1 MPLPPLLAVTDIH
14 ERLQTIFPD
23 GTANR
28 NYVTRE
34 IAAKTVFVV
43 LYIGTV
49 EGAECWLRPDQV
61 TRMTDAQAALAEDQD
76 REAWLTESMR
86 PTAGYIEGQWYA
98 ANTRE
103 PIRDETLREGMV
115 RMGAVK
121 EREGLPTTSPRPRYA
136 LAEEFAR
143 LFDSGLTG
151 EALQAGIEEWRR
163 ANLSSGALARVAI
176 MRRGAVAP
184 EGRLLVTFPSAE
196 TRRMEPGPSSVI
208 SRAVVEEIAPRF
220 LEQPGVIWLRESRNQ
235 VVARDDRLAQDIGLT
250 IQPDRNLPD
259 LILVDLGPVEPLLVF
274 VEVVAT
280 AGPVSEARQA
290 ALMSVATE
298 AGFSENQVAFLT
310 AYADRD
316 DAAFKASVSELA
328 WRSFAWF
335 MSEPD
340 HIVAL
345 HRGAGA
351 EQVRLSDLM
360 WVSLGDG

>member
-1 MPLPPLLAVTDIH
+1 MSLPLLLSVPNIH
-14 ERLQTIFPD
+14 ERLQMIFPD

-34 IAAKTVFVV
+34 IAAKTVFVM
-43 LYIGTV
+43 LYIGAIEDV
-49 EGAECWLRPDQV
+49 GRWLRPDQV
-61 TRMTDAQAALAEDQD
+61 TRMTDAQAALVEDAS
-76 REAWLTESMR
+76 RNAWLKESMR
-86 PTAGYIEGQWYA
+86 PAAGYIEGRWYA

-103 PIRDETLREGMV
+103 PIRDETLREGLV

-136 LAEEFAR
+136 LSEEFAR
-143 LFDSGLTG
+143 LFDPDLTG
-151 EALQAGIEEWRR
+151 KVLQAAIEEWQA

-176 MRRGAVAP
+176 MRRGAVAR
-184 EGRLLVTFPSAE
+184 EGRILVTFPSGE
-196 TRRMEPGPSSVI
+196 TRHMEPGPSSVI
-208 SRAVVEEIAPRF
+208 SKAVIEDFAPRF
-220 LEQPGVIWLRESRNQ
+220 LAQPGVIWLSESRNQ

-259 LILVDLGPVEPLLVF
+259 LILVDLGPAEPLLVF

-280 AGPVSEARQA
+280 AGPINEARQT
-290 ALMSVATE
+290 ALMEITVE
-298 AGFSENQVAFLT
+298 AGFIEDQVAFVT

-316 DAAFKASVSELA
+316 AAPFKSSVSELA

-340 HIVAL
+340 HIVIL
-345 HRGAGA
+345 HRGANV

-360 WVSLGDG
+360 RI

>member
-14 ERLQTIFPD
+14 ERLQAIFPE

-34 IAAKTVFVV
+34 IAAKTVFVM
-43 LYIGTV
+43 LYIGAV

-76 REAWLTESMR
+76 REVWLAESMR
-86 PTAGYIEGQWYA
+86 PTAGYIAGQWYA

-103 PIRDETLREGMV
+103 PIRDETLREGLV
-115 RMGAVK
+115 RMGAVR
-121 EREGLPTTSPRPRYA
+121 EREGLPTTSPLPRYA

-143 LFDSGLTG
+143 LFEPDLTG
-151 EALQAGIEEWRR
+151 EALQASIEEWQR

-176 MRRGAVAP
+176 MRLGAVAG
-184 EGRLLVTFPSAE
+184 EGRVLVTFPSGE
-196 TRRMEPGPSSVI
+196 TRHMEPGPSSVI
-208 SRAVVEEIAPRF
+208 SKAVVEQFAPRF
-220 LEQPGVIWLRESRNQ
+220 LEQPGVIWLSESRNQ
-235 VVARDDRLAQDIGLT
+235 VVARDDHLAQDIGLT

-280 AGPVSEARQA
+280 AGPVNEARQT

-298 AGFSENQVAFLT
+298 AVFSVNQVAFLT
-310 AYADRD
+310 VYADRD

-328 WRSFAWF
+328 WRLFAWF

-340 HIVAL
+340 QIVVL
-345 HRGAGA
+345 HGGAGS

-360 WVSLGDG
+360 RVHSG

>member
-1 MPLPPLLAVTDIH
+1 MSLPPLLAVADIH
-14 ERLQTIFPD
+14 VRLQAIFPE

-34 IAAKTVFVV
+34 IAAKTVFVM
-43 LYIGTV
+43 LYIGAV
-49 EGAECWLRPDQV
+49 EGVECWLRPDQV

-86 PTAGYIEGQWYA
+86 PAAGYIEGRWYA

-103 PIRDETLREGMV
+103 PIRDETLREGLV

-121 EREGLPTTSPRPRYA
+121 ERQGLPTTSPLPRYA
-136 LAEEFAR
+136 LAAEFAR

-151 EALQAGIEEWRR
+151 EALQAGIEEWQ
-163 ANLSSGALARVAI
+163 ATNLSRSALARVAI
-176 MRRGAVAP
+176 MRRGAVAR
-184 EGRLLVTFPSAE
+184 EGRVLVTFPSGE
-196 TRRMEPGPSSVI
+196 TRDMEPGPSSVI
-208 SRAVVEEIAPRF
+208 SRAVVEEFAPRF
-220 LEQPGVIWLRESRNQ
+220 LEQPGVIWLSESRNQ

-250 IQPDRNLPD
+250 IQPGRNLPD
-259 LILVDLGPVEPLLVF
+259 LILADLGPAEPLLVF

-290 ALMSVATE
+290 ALMTIATE
-298 AGFSENQVAFLT
+298 AGFSEGQVAFLT

-328 WRSFAWF
+328 WRSFSWF

-340 HIVAL
+340 RIVML
-345 HRGAGA
+345 HGGADT
-351 EQVRLSDLM
+351 EQVRLSALM
-360 WVSLGDG
+360 RVSLGE

>member
-14 ERLQTIFPD
+14 ERLQAIFPE

-34 IAAKTVFVV
+34 IAAKTVFVM
-43 LYIGTV
+43 LYVGAV
-49 EGAECWLRPDQV
+49 EGTERWLRPDQV
-61 TRMTDAQAALAEDQD
+61 TRMTDSQAAMANDQD
-76 REAWLTESMR
+76 REAWLAESMR
-86 PTAGYIEGQWYA
+86 PATGYIEGRWYA

-103 PIRDETLREGMV
+103 PIRDETLREGLV

-121 EREGLPTTSPRPRYA
+121 EREGLPTTSPSPRYA

-143 LFDSGLTG
+143 LFDPGLTE
-151 EALQAGIEEWRR
+151 EALKAASEKWQT
-163 ANLSSGALARVAI
+163 ANLSRGALARVAI
-176 MRRGAVAP
+176 MRRGAVAR
-184 EGRLLVTFPSAE
+184 EGRVLVTFPNGE
-196 TRRMEPGPSSVI
+196 TRHMEPGPSSVI
-208 SRAVVEEIAPRF
+208 SKAVVEQFAPRF
-220 LEQPGVIWLRESRNQ
+220 LEQPGVIWLSESRNQ
-235 VVARDDRLAQDIGLT
+235 VVARDDSLAQDIGLT

-259 LILVDLGPVEPLLVF
+259 LILVDLGPAEPLLVF

-280 AGPVSEARQA
+280 AGPVSDARQA
-290 ALMSVATE
+290 ALMTIATE
-298 AGFSENQVAFLT
+298 AGFRENQVAFLT

-335 MSEPD
+335 MSEPE

-345 HRGAGA
+345 YGGAVGGL
-351 EQVRLSDLM
+351 VRLSDLM
-360 WVSLGDG
+360 RIPENE